1 MAGRKTPMSFEEI
14 RRFLDGLLGDD
25 LHAKRVL
32 SLAGATLG
40 VIQTASLAIGVIG
53 RGLALARGRLTK
65 HAIKQVDRMLS
76 NPGIDSP
83 HPGRPQGGPLS
94 DRRPDYCSAHEN
106 QPRSCRDPEKPRNI
120 KAEEAAHSHRAAAGQ
135 RRLID
140 TRPDSVSTIH
150 RKIDR
155 LSSRLPH
162 DREPG
167 LRHLAVSGPGFPARH
182 RDDQQPAKTNASRRQ
197 W

>member
-76 NPGIDSP
+76 NPGIDLDVVQRRWVSFAI
-83 HPGRPQGGPLS
+83 GAREGTA
-94 DRRPDYCSAHEN
+94 RPDAF
-106 QPRSCRDPEKPRNI
+106 
-120 KAEEAAHSHRAAAGQ
+120 
-135 RRLID
+135 L
-140 TRPDSVSTIH
+140 
-150 RKIDR
+150 
-155 LSSRLPH
+155 
-162 DREPG
+162 
-167 LRHLAVSGPGFPARH
+167 
-182 RDDQQPAKTNASRRQ
+182 RRQ
-197 W
+197 PVVRMRNAKRIECEDRATKTRSQQIEG